1 MEKLEQSKMNDVI
14 KAIGGN
20 EPSSANHLP
29 SSVQPLAIKAIDV
42 DKYEVRDDKD
52 DPNKVT
58 ASGDWVRVTFEDG
71 GVLSLNGILRSP
83 DLTWAPELAKNEDRI
98 NALAN
103 VKLHFMYQESLTS
116 RSGRPYKRTHFVP
129 QTIGATPKK

>member
-83 DLTWAPELAKNEDRI
+83 DLTWDASLAKNEDRI
-98 NALAN
+98 NALAT